1 MMFEDIRRSS
11 TYLKE
16 IRPMSKSG
24 VKESLSFL
32 LRTLKLLRFRHKA
45 AVLATVMLG
54 MILLPSLHSFARQ
67 RYPGEHWKK
76 ASRPEALGWSSEKLE
91 LAKEHFEKIGS
102 AAVVIV
108 VDGLILDEWG
118 DTSRH
123 FRAHSMRKSLLNAI
137 FGIHVHEGHIDLEA
151 TLEELGIDDNEPLTA
166 SEKQATIRHLL
177 KGRSGIYLPA
187 LYLGGS
193 FNNPPRGSHLP
204 GTFFHYNNWD
214 FNVLGTIF
222 EQKSKTKLFEEFK
235 RRIAD
240 PLQMEDFSVEDCT
253 YFRGSHGDNVN
264 TRFPAYPFRI
274 SARDLA
280 RFGLLYLRNGQW
292 RGQQIVPA
300 KWIRESWTP
309 YSVYYGTKTLYGY
322 TNWRMY
328 LKGKLLPG
336 GLRLKDNVYWT
347 SGINVHR
354 LYIVPWANLIVVH
367 RVDSDIPLR
376 RPGVEEVDRLLALV
390 LEAKIPDTELALI
403 KAADKGDSKV
413 VEALLDSGAD
423 INARDEQ
430 NQTALHKAAS
440 GGHTPIV
447 KLLLERGADVN
458 AKNLFGQTS
467 LLAPLYRG
475 SLDAVRALL
484 DAGADVEARSELSG
498 QTPLLAVSSGQTK
511 VVEALLEE
519 GADVNAKGEAYHET
533 ALMLAAASG
542 NTATVKALL
551 EKGADVKA
559 SSINGRT
566 ALMMAEALDHTEVVK
581 LLQEAG
587 APLETA
593 LALLPLEAYLPRYLI
608 VNAKKRRRLSS
619 QAALALLSRGAE
631 VKADGEA
638 VLLFAAMRGDA
649 KTVSALLDNGADVNM
664 RHEDDWSGLLL
675 AAVNG
680 HSPVAQVLL
689 DKGANVDVK
698 EKLMGQNALIWASKR
713 GHVATVKVL
722 LKADA
727 NVNAQDKYGGTALT
741 RAANSGKTAI
751 VKTLLEAGA
760 DINAREY
767 DGDTALMEATAE
779 SHLEIIQALL
789 KAGANVNDKDLD
801 GRTLLMIAA
810 MKGMDK
816 AVKVLLDAGADIN
829 AQDNFGSTALK
840 QATTLKRKKI
850 AQLLQKKGAKN

>member
-1 MMFEDIRRSS
+1 
-11 TYLKE
+11 
-16 IRPMSKSG
+16 
-24 VKESLSFL
+24 
-32 LRTLKLLRFRHKA
+32 
-45 AVLATVMLG
+45 
-54 MILLPSLHSFARQ
+54 MILLPSLRSFAQQ
-67 RYPGEHWKK
+67 RYPGEHWEK
-76 ASRPEALGWSSEKLE
+76 ASRPEALGWSSDKLK

-102 AAVVIV
+102 AAVVII

-118 DTSRH
+118 DTSRQ

-151 TLEELGIDDNEPLTA
+151 TLEKLGIDDNEPLTA
-166 SEKQATIRHLL
+166 IEKKATIRHLL

-193 FNNPPRGSHLP
+193 LGNPPRGSHPP

-222 EQKSKTKLFEEFK
+222 EQETGTKLFEEFK

-253 YFRGSHGDNVN
+253 YFRGSHSDNVN

-309 YSVYYGTKTLYGY
+309 YSVYNGTKTLYGY
-322 TNWRMY
+322 INWRMY

-354 LYIVPWANLIVVH
+354 LYIVPWANLVVVH
-367 RVDSDIPLR
+367 RVNSDIPLR

-390 LEAKIPDTELALI
+390 LEAKIPDPGLALI
-403 KAADKGDSKV
+403 EAANKGDSEV
-413 VEALLDSGAD
+413 VEALFDSGAD

-430 NQTALHKAAS
+430 NQTALHQAANR
-440 GGHTPIV
+440 GHAPVV

-458 AKNLFGQTS
+458 AKNLFGQTP
-467 LLAPLYRG
+467 LLAPVYRG
-475 SLDAVRALL
+475 SLDIVRALL
-484 DAGADVEARSELSG
+484 GAGADVDARSELSG
-498 QTPLLAVSSGQTK
+498 QTPLLSMSSLRTK

-519 GADVNAKGEAYHET
+519 GADVNAKGEACNET
-533 ALMLAAASG
+533 ALMLAAISG
-542 NTATVKALL
+542 NTATVQALL
-551 EKGADVKA
+551 GKGADVKA
-559 SSINGRT
+559 ASTNGRT
-566 ALMMAEALDHTEVVK
+566 AMLMAEALGHAEVIK
-581 LLQEAG
+581 LFEGAG
-587 APLETA
+587 ALRETSIA
-593 LALLPLEAYLPRYLI
+593 LVPLEAYVPRYLV
-608 VNAKKRRRLSS
+608 VNAKRGRPLHP
-619 QAALALLSRGAE
+619 QAALALLSRGAV

-638 VLLFAAMRGDA
+638 DLLLAAIRGDVEA
-649 KTVSALLDNGADVNM
+649 VSALLDKGADVNV
-664 RHEDDWSGLLL
+664 RHEDGWNGLML

-680 HSPVAQVLL
+680 HSPVVQALL
-689 DKGANVDVK
+689 DKGANVDAK
-698 EKLMGQNALIWASKR
+698 ENLMGQTALIWAVKG
-713 GHVATVKVL
+713 GHTATIKSL
-722 LKADA
+722 LKAGA
-727 NVNAQDKYGGTALT
+727 NVNARDKFGGTALT
-741 RAANSGKTAI
+741 RAASNGQSEI

-767 DGDTALMEATAE
+767 DGDTALIEATGE
-779 SHLEIIQALL
+779 GYLEIIQELL
-789 KAGANVNDKDLD
+789 KAGASVNDKDLD

-810 MKGMDK
+810 MTGTDK

-829 AQDNFGSTALK
+829 AKDNFGSTALK
-840 QATTLKRKKI
+840 QATALKRKKI
-850 AQLLQKKGAKN
+850 VQLLQKKGAKN

>member
-1 MMFEDIRRSS
+1 MFEDIRRFSI
-11 TYLKE
+11 YIKE
-16 IRPMSKSG
+16 IRPMSKPG
-24 VKESLSFL
+24 VQEPLSFL
-32 LRTLKLLRFRHKA
+32 LCTLKLLRFRQKA
-45 AVLATVMLG
+45 VILVTVMLG

-76 ASRPEALGWSSEKLE
+76 ASRPEALGWSSEKLQ

-151 TLEELGIDDNEPLTA
+151 TLEELGIDDNEPLTV

-193 FNNPPRGSHLP
+193 LNNPPRGSHPP
-204 GTFFHYNNWD
+204 GTFYHYNNWD

-222 EQKSKTKLFEEFK
+222 EQETGTKLFEEFK
-235 RRIAD
+235 GRIAD

-322 TNWRMY
+322 INWRMY
-328 LKGKLLPG
+328 LKGKSLPG
-336 GLRLKDNVYWT
+336 GVRLKDNVYWT

-354 LYIVPWANLIVVH
+354 LYVVPWANLVVVH
-367 RVDSDIPLR
+367 RVNSDIPLR
-376 RPGVEEVDRLLALV
+376 RPSVEEVDRLLALV
-390 LEAKIPDTELALI
+390 LEAKIPDTGLALI
-403 KAADKGDSKV
+403 NAANKGDSEV

-430 NQTALHKAAS
+430 NQTALHQAAS
-440 GGHTPIV
+440 RGHNPVV

-467 LLAPLYRG
+467 LLAPAYRG
-475 SLDAVRALL
+475 SLDTLRALL
-484 DAGADVEARSELSG
+484 NAGADIEARSELSG
-498 QTPLLAVSSGQTK
+498 QTPLLSVSSLRTE
-511 VVEALLEE
+511 VIEALLEE
-519 GADVNAKGEAYHET
+519 GADVNAKGEFYHET
-533 ALMLAAASG
+533 AVMLAAISG
-542 NTATVKALL
+542 NKATVKVLL
-551 EKGADVKA
+551 DKGADAKA
-559 SSINGRT
+559 ASTNGRT
-566 ALMMAEALDHTEVVK
+566 AMLMAESLGHAEVIK
-581 LLQEAG
+581 LLQDAG
-587 APLETA
+587 ASRETSK
-593 LALLPLEAYLPRYLI
+593 ALLPLEAYVPRYLV
-608 VNAKKRRRLSS
+608 VNAKRGRPLNP
-619 QAALALLSRGAE
+619 QATLALLSRGAV
-631 VKADGEA
+631 VKADGETD
-638 VLLFAAMRGDA
+638 LLLAAMRGDA
-649 KTVSALLDNGADVNM
+649 EAVSALLDNGADVNV
-664 RHEDDWSGLLL
+664 RHEDGWSGLML

-680 HSPVAQVLL
+680 HSPVVQALV
-689 DKGANVDVK
+689 DKGANVDAK
-698 EKLMGQNALIWASKR
+698 ENLMGQTALIWAVKG
-713 GHVATVKVL
+713 GHIAVVRAL
-722 LKADA
+722 LRAGA
-727 NVNAQDKYGGTALT
+727 NVNARDKFGGTALT
-741 RAANSGKTAI
+741 RAASNGQTAI

-767 DGDTALMEATAE
+767 DGDTALIEATSE
-779 SHLEIIQALL
+779 GHLEIIQTLL
-789 KAGANVNDKDLD
+789 KAGAKVNDKDLD

-810 MKGMDK
+810 MIGTDK
-816 AVKVLLDAGADIN
+816 VVKALLDAGADIN

-850 AQLLQKKGAKN
+850 VQLLQKKGAKD

>member
-1 MMFEDIRRSS
+1 MMFEDMRRFSI
-11 TYLKE
+11 YIKE

-24 VKESLSFL
+24 IKEQLSFL
-32 LRTLKLLRFRHKA
+32 LRTLRLLRFRQKA
-45 AVLATVMLG
+45 VILVTFMLS
-54 MILLPSLHSFARQ
+54 MILLPSLHSFAQQ
-67 RYPGEHWKK
+67 RYPGEDWEK
-76 ASRPEALGWSSEKLE
+76 ASRPEALGWSSEKLK

-102 AAVVIV
+102 AAVVII
-108 VDGLILDEWG
+108 VDGIILDEWG

-123 FRAHSMRKSLLNAI
+123 FRSHSMRKSLLNAI
-137 FGIHVHEGHIDLEA
+137 FGIHVHKGHIDLEA

-187 LYLGGS
+187 LSLGGS
-193 FNNPPRGSHLP
+193 LTNPPRGSHPP

-222 EQKSKTKLFEEFK
+222 EQETGTKLFEEFK

-292 RGQQIVPA
+292 HGQQIVPA

-322 TNWRMY
+322 TNWKIY

-336 GLRLKDNVYWT
+336 GVRLEDNVYWT
-347 SGINVHR
+347 SGVGVHR
-354 LYIVPWANLIVVH
+354 VYVVPWANLVVVH
-367 RVDSDIPLR
+367 RVNSDIPLR

-390 LEAKIPDTELALI
+390 LKAKLADTGLALI
-403 KAADKGDSKV
+403 EAANKGDSEV

-430 NQTALHKAAS
+430 NQTALHQAANR
-440 GGHTPIV
+440 GHTLVV

-458 AKNLFGQTS
+458 AKNLFGQTP
-467 LLAPLYRG
+467 LLAPVYRG
-475 SLDAVRALL
+475 SLDIVRALL
-484 DAGADVEARSELSG
+484 GAGADVEARSELSG
-498 QTPLLAVSSGQTK
+498 QTPLLSVSGFRTK

-519 GADVNAKGEAYHET
+519 GADVNAKGEFYHET
-533 ALMLAAASG
+533 ALMLASVTG
-542 NTATVKALL
+542 NKATVKALL
-551 EKGADVKA
+551 DKGADVKA
-559 SSINGRT
+559 ESTNGRT
-566 ALMMAEALDHTEVVK
+566 AMLMAESLGHAEVAK
-581 LLQEAG
+581 LLQDAG
-587 APLETA
+587 APRETSR
-593 LALLPLEAYLPRYLI
+593 ALLPLEAYLPRYLI
-608 VNAKKRRRLSS
+608 VNAKRGRPLNP
-619 QAALALLSRGAE
+619 QAVLALLSRGA
-631 VKADGEA
+631 VLKADGEMA
-638 VLLFAAMRGDA
+638 LLFAAMRGDA
-649 KTVSALLDNGADVNM
+649 EAVSALLNNGADVNVK
-664 RHEDDWSGLLL
+664 HKDGWSGLMLV
-675 AAVNG
+675 AVNG
-680 HSPVAQVLL
+680 HSPVVQALL
-689 DKGANVDVK
+689 DKGAKVDAK
-698 EKLMGQNALIWASKR
+698 ENLMGQTALIWAVKG
-713 GHVATVKVL
+713 GHIAIVKAL
-722 LKADA
+722 LKAGA
-727 NVNAQDKYGGTALT
+727 NVNARDKFGGTALT
-741 RAANSGKTAI
+741 RAASNGQAEI

-767 DGDTALMEATAE
+767 DGDTALIEAAAE

-810 MKGMDK
+810 MIGKDK
-816 AVKVLLDAGADIN
+816 VVKALLDAGADIN

-840 QATTLKRKKI
+840 QATTLKRKNI
-850 AQLLQKKGAKN
+850 VQLLKKKGAKN